1 MTDKADFN
9 EAEYRQ
15 QLIDLG
21 TPPDQAA
28 DVAARTAAARMKPA
42 GTFDAAAVK
51 EAAKNRP
58 AASAPAS
65 ASQVPMVDG
74 QAAELL
80 AAEAPEFVGPLTV
93 LGSARRIPIRSARPS
108 KDAAIIAASAQIADE
123 PPMGDDLAFLHG
135 VLCQV
140 GLPRSK
146 VDGNEFTRQ
155 SGSAALSIQAGKL
168 WNGEEF
174 VQQVVPYGTLPR
186 LILAWMNTY
195 AVRHKTAE
203 IPVGDSASEFMKML
217 GKAVTGGER
226 GTLGMFK
233 KQVNALAACRMTL
246 GFTRGD
252 RAYTYDGK
260 PISAFESWIKGE
272 NSPQKALWPGV
283 VVYSKDYM
291 QTLQTQSVPLDW
303 RALAQLQGSALAMDV
318 YTMLADRL
326 HRITSPKGVKL
337 YWHNAREQFGQEYT
351 GKEADKDFKKKFVP
365 AMRDALAVY
374 PAARVVPIR
383 GGILM
388 LPSAPPIPYK
398 GD

>member
-1 MTDKADFN
+1 MTNKEFN
-9 EAEYRQ
+9 EADYRQ

-21 TPPDQAA
+21 TEPEQAA
-28 DVAARTAAARMKPA
+28 DVAARMAAARLKPA
-42 GTFDAAAVK
+42 GTFS
-51 EAAKNRP
+51 P
-58 AASAPAS
+58 AAMPEQAKSIPAAPTS
-65 ASQVPMVDG
+65 TP
-74 QAAELL
+74 
-80 AAEAPEFVGPLTV
+80 AAEASPPAEPRDEQLATEAAEFVGPLTV
-93 LGSARRIPIRSARPS
+93 LGSARRLPAGPARKR
-108 KDAAIIAASAQIADE
+108 KDVEIIAASAQIANE

-146 VDGNEFTRQ
+146 VAGTEFTRR

-186 LILAWMNTY
+186 LMLAWMNTY

-203 IPVGDSASEFMKML
+203 IPVGETASEFMKML

-226 GTLGMFK
+226 GTLKMFRL
-233 KQVNALAACRMTL
+233 QVNALAACRMTL
-246 GFTRGD
+246 GYTRGD
-252 RAYTYDGK
+252 RAFTYDGK
-260 PISAFESWIKGE
+260 PIAAFEAWIKNE
-272 NSPQKALWPGV
+272 ESQQKGLWPGV
-283 VVYSKDYM
+283 VTFSKDYM
-291 QTLQTQSVPLDW
+291 QTLQTQSVPLDM
-303 RALAQLQGSALAMDV
+303 RAYSQLQGSALAMDV

-326 HRITSPKGVKL
+326 HRITSSKGVKL
-337 YWHNAREQFGQEYT
+337 YWANAREQFGQEYT